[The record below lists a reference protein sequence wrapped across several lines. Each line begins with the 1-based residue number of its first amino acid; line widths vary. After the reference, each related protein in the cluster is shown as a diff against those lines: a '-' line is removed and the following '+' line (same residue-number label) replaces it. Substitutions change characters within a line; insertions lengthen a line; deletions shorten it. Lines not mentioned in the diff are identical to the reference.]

1 MQSIYKPL
9 FYESSFV
16 VRITYKQAVKDNL
29 FRAMGIMGDLMSEDD
44 YIEQLETV
52 LAGEKDILTE
62 AERLALL
69 EKDPFLLVYEVG
81 KRIP

>member
-16 VRITYKQAVKDNL
+16 VRHTYKQAVKHNL

-69 EKDPFLLVYEVG
+69 ENDPIRLVYEVG